1 MPGTRAA
8 ATTLALALA
17 ALPAARARAEGSG
30 PAGAA
35 SPAPPPAAV
44 PAPPPSAAVRVPP
57 STDGAVEAG
66 ETPLPAPPAAPR
78 AAVVAEAPWWTR
90 LRLYANLG
98 ATSAYGSTYGALG
111 LGVGYAVGFGLV
123 PSLQLGVGF
132 GGSPTVVSLQ
142 PGLDWFAPVPGP
154 LRPYVGAYWS
164 QWFVGSGYDDQ
175 AAYGFRFGLGF
186 ARLGPSMFT
195 LGLAWERAYAGCTS
209 GCSFWIPQVGAAF
222 AL

>member
-1 MPGTRAA
+1 MMTFERRMGMPGTRAA
-8 ATTLALALA
+8 ATILALALA

-30 PAGAA
+30 
-35 SPAPPPAAV
+35 
-44 PAPPPSAAVRVPP
+44 
-57 STDGAVEAG
+57 
-66 ETPLPAPPAAPR
+66 

-195 LGLAWERAYAGCTS
+195 FGLAWERAYAGCTS